1 MMGISLGF
9 YWKFC
14 LGFFVPFALLGIF
27 VFFIVTYEPLTYQV
41 SFIIILSMIINE
53 CHCILFSKGYEY
65 PKAAQYGGWIL
76 TAFAVVQ
83 IPIWFLHS
91 FFTGDSRNCGAV
103 FSPNKDWGPAKP
115 RDLHDWISYMQGS
128 EKITEL

>member
-53 CHCILFSKGYEY
+53 CHISDF
-65 PKAAQYGGWIL
+65 Q
-76 TAFAVVQ
+76 
-83 IPIWFLHS
+83 
-91 FFTGDSRNCGAV
+91 
-103 FSPNKDWGPAKP
+103 
-115 RDLHDWISYMQGS
+115 RDMNIQKQLSMEDGF
-128 EKITEL
+128 

>member
-53 CHCILFSKGYEY
+53 CHIYD
-65 PKAAQYGGWIL
+65 
-76 TAFAVVQ
+76 
-83 IPIWFLHS
+83 FL
-91 FFTGDSRNCGAV
+91 
-103 FSPNKDWGPAKP
+103 
-115 RDLHDWISYMQGS
+115 RDMNIQKQLSMEDGF
-128 EKITEL
+128 

>member
-1 MMGISLGF
+1 MGEILSWIL
-9 YWKFC
+9 C
-14 LGFFVPFALLGIF
+14 TLSLLGIF
-27 VFFIVTYEPLTYQV
+27 VFFIVTYEPLTYQ
-41 SFIIILSMIINE
+41 
-53 CHCILFSKGYEY
+53 GYEY

-115 RDLHDWISYMQGS
+115 RDLNDWISYMQGS

>member
-41 SFIIILSMIINE
+41 S
-53 CHCILFSKGYEY
+53 SKFYHHL
-65 PKAAQYGGWIL
+65 I
-76 TAFAVVQ
+76 
-83 IPIWFLHS
+83 
-91 FFTGDSRNCGAV
+91 
-103 FSPNKDWGPAKP
+103 
-115 RDLHDWISYMQGS
+115 HDNQ
-128 EKITEL
+128 

>member
-41 SFIIILSMIINE
+41 SYIILSMILAMNVISN
-53 CHCILFSKGYEY
+53 
-65 PKAAQYGGWIL
+65 
-76 TAFAVVQ
+76 
-83 IPIWFLHS
+83 FL
-91 FFTGDSRNCGAV
+91 
-103 FSPNKDWGPAKP
+103 
-115 RDLHDWISYMQGS
+115 RDMNIQKQLSMEDGF
-128 EKITEL
+128 

>member
-53 CHCILFSKGYEY
+53 CH
-65 PKAAQYGGWIL
+65 
-76 TAFAVVQ
+76 
-83 IPIWFLHS
+83 
-91 FFTGDSRNCGAV
+91 
-103 FSPNKDWGPAKP
+103 
-115 RDLHDWISYMQGS
+115 ISYFLRDMNIQKQLSMEDGF
-128 EKITEL
+128 